1 MSDPAV
7 GPDLSFGKIVQSR
20 SRPLLISAGRRRL
33 SALISEAEQNQ
44 IRDGMYLMA
53 EEPDGGA
60 KVVCRVAKLESYPQH
75 SSIAF
80 HAIDEFVTEA
90 ELEPLSYFDHVGSLP
105 VTNADLNGFQLRRCR
120 ADELASFFQLP
131 AHGIPC
137 GNLVIDGGKSELAFP
152 LPADLL
158 FRSAFVCGAKGSG
171 KTTFLRELLPQASVG
186 DAGEGAA
193 IVILDVEGEFSEARI
208 LSRFTGAGAD
218 VKTYRLST
226 DSGYANATL
235 GLAAVHY
242 EDFAYFAPNL
252 PLNSMLH
259 LESIVKELA
268 YHYKQAGRT
277 PKASEML
284 ADIQRAT
291 WRRAS
296 IHHFQREAIIR
307 ATAAD
312 VFGMFDQSGLPPV
325 IPEGLVHARQASIL
339 DVSSLTDDQQ
349 RIVAL
354 YLLSTLARMKDRA
367 HDSTGVMVVMD
378 EAQKLFPHKGD
389 LKPEYAERLGK
400 FVGHIVHRGRRRRF
414 GIVLSTQYP
423 ADVSRD
429 IVDLCD
435 TKFVFRMSGP
445 HTWLKATLPDPD
457 SAVRVTT
464 LPVGEAFVVSTAMN
478 TERPVQIVI
487 PAPDGSDS
495 APRVASVPEVAA

>member
-1 MSDPAV
+1 MSDRTDE
-7 GPDLSFGKIVQSR
+7 PDFSFGRVVQSR
-20 SRPLLISAGRRRL
+20 SRPLVISAGRRRL
-33 SALISEAEQNQ
+33 SALITEAEQNQ

-53 EEPDGGA
+53 EESDGGA
-60 KVVCRVAKLESYPQH
+60 RVVCRVAKLESYPQH
-75 SSIAF
+75 SAIAF
-80 HAIDEFVTEA
+80 HSIDEFVTEA
-90 ELEPLSYFDHVGSLP
+90 ELEPLSYFDHQTSLP
-105 VTNADLNGFQLRRCR
+105 VTNADLDGFSLRRCR
-120 ADELASFFQLP
+120 PEELASFFQLP

-137 GNLVIDGGKSELAFP
+137 GNLVIDGGKSDLPFP

-158 FRSAFVCGAKGSG
+158 YRSAFVCGAKGSG
-171 KTTFLRELLPQASVG
+171 KTTFLRGLLPRACVG
-186 DAGEGAA
+186 DGVGGSAV
-193 IVILDVEGEFSEARI
+193 VILDVEGEFAESRT
-208 LSRFTGAGAD
+208 LSRFTNTGTGI
-218 VKTYRLST
+218 KTYRLST
-226 DSGYANATL
+226 DPEQADATL

-242 EDFAYFAPNL
+242 EDFSYFAPNL

-259 LESIVKELA
+259 LESIVKELVH
-268 YHYKQAGRT
+268 HYKESGRT

-307 ATAAD
+307 ATSSD
-312 VFGMFDQSGLPPV
+312 VFGMFDQVGLPSV
-325 IPEGLVHARQASIL
+325 IPEALVRMRQASVL
-339 DVSSLTDDQQ
+339 DVSGLTDDQQ

-354 YLLSTLARMKDRA
+354 YLLSTLARLKDRA
-367 HDSTGVMVVMD
+367 HDSTGVLVVMD

-435 TKFVFRMSGP
+435 TKFVFRMAGP
-445 HTWLKATLPDPD
+445 QAWLKATLPDPD
-457 SAVRVTT
+457 SAARVPT

-478 TERPVQIVI
+478 VERPVQIAI
-487 PAPDGSDS
+487 PSPDLPNLSPSAAPIQ
-495 APRVASVPEVAA
+495 EVAV